1 MLSSSSYGNFAS
13 FPSSYVTDYG
23 DRVVFSQK
31 FTGDISSSSSGLP
44 FMTPRSDEEIASS
57 FYQFVS
63 NKSLRL
69 RGEKV

>member
-1 MLSSSSYGNFAS
+1 
-13 FPSSYVTDYG
+13 
-23 DRVVFSQK
+23 
-31 FTGDISSSSSGLP
+31 
-44 FMTPRSDEEIASS
+44 MTPRSDEEIASS